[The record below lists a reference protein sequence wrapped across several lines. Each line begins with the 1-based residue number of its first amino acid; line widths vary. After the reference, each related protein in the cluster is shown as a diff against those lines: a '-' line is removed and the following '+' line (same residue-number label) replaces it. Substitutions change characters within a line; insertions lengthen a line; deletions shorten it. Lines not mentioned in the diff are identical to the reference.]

1 MTPRQ
6 PIEFSFNVRCQF
18 QLRHHWPGK
27 NEKPDNRFVAPSR
40 HELGLFF
47 IYMPLVN
54 MIGSGAPPQEP
65 KRNRRPY
72 AGN

>member
-40 HELGLFF
+40 HELGLF
-47 IYMPLVN
+47 Y
-54 MIGSGAPPQEP
+54 SYAPRQCDSRARPQEP
-65 KRNRRPY
+65 KRNRRPN

>member
-40 HELGLFF
+40 HELGLFLF
-47 IYMPLVN
+47 MPRVN
-54 MIGSGAPPQEP
+54 VIPAHRR
-65 KRNRRPY
+65 RNQNAT
-72 AGN
+72 AGRTPVTS